1 MELQNTVVT
10 DIVDVVTVYSPR
22 GRRYKV
28 KNRFCYALSFCID
41 DGQITYTQ
49 NGVPYI
55 ENRTHAVILPQGQS
69 YSLFGN
75 ANGAFPVINFFS
87 LYRICDTITVLEV
100 HNSEF
105 LIRCY
110 EEIKKLHTTGGNR
123 AKIFSLFYEMLSE
136 LTSKRKDTIIGPAL
150 DFLYDNYHLPNITNA
165 QLAGICS
172 ISEVYFRKCF
182 KANLGTSP
190 KQFLLTLRL
199 QKAKLLLA
207 EGIQKITAIANAC
220 GFESSAH
227 FCRTFK
233 EQVGMTPSEYR
244 QKNQIDHI

>member
-22 GRRYKV
+22 GRRYEV
-28 KNRFCYALSFCID
+28 KNRFCYALSFCVD
-41 DGQITYTQ
+41 VGQITYTQ

-55 ENRTHAVILPQGQS
+55 ENKVQAVILPQGQS
-69 YSLFGN
+69 YSLVGN
-75 ANGAFPVINFFS
+75 ATGAFPVINFYS

-100 HNSEF
+100 RNCDF
-105 LIRCY
+105 LIKQY
-110 EEIKKLHTTGGNR
+110 EEIRKLHTSGGNQ
-123 AKIFSLFYEMLSE
+123 AKIFSLFYDMLSE
-136 LTSKRKDTIIGPAL
+136 LTPQGHDSIVRPAL
-150 DFLYDNYHLPNITNA
+150 AFLYENYHIPNISNA
-165 QLAGICS
+165 QLAQMCN
-172 ISEVYFRKCF
+172 ISEVYFRKLF
-182 KANLGTSP
+182 KADLGRSP

-207 EGIQKITAIANAC
+207 EGIQKITAIATAC

-227 FCRTFK
+227 FSRSFK

>member
-22 GRRYKV
+22 GRRYEV

-41 DGQITYTQ
+41 EGQITYTQ

-55 ENRTHAVILPQGQS
+55 ENKAHAVILPQGQS
-69 YSLFGN
+69 YSLVGN
-75 ANGAFPVINFFS
+75 ASGAFPVINFFS
-87 LYRICDTITVLEV
+87 LYRICNTITVLEV
-100 HNSEF
+100 RNREF
-105 LIRCY
+105 LIKQY
-110 EEIKKLHTTGGNR
+110 EEIQKLHTAGGNR
-123 AKIFSLFYEMLSE
+123 AKMFSLFYDMLSE
-136 LTSKRKDTIIGPAL
+136 LTPQGNDTIISPAL
-150 DFLYDNYHLPNITNA
+150 AFLYENYHLPNITNA
-165 QLAGICS
+165 QLASICN
-172 ISEVYFRKCF
+172 ISEVYFRKLF
-182 KANLGTSP
+182 KANLGISP

-207 EGIQKITAIANAC
+207 EGIQKVSAIACAC
-220 GFESSAH
+220 GFENSAH

-233 EQVGMTPSEYR
+233 EQVGMTPSDYR